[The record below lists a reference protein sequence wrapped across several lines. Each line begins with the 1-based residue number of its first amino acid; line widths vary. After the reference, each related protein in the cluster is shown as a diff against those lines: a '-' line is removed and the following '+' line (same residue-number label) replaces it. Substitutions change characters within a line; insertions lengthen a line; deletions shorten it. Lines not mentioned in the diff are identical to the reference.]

1 MMINVNYNE
10 IIAQAKTKGS
20 NHANFNNIDSTRSKS
35 FVNQD
40 TLTLSNQALSLLE
53 GNKNIIQEISP
64 IYVRPQT
71 AAELLAG
78 NTNSQ
83 TNLQVNT
90 SSLDE
95 NKVKDTTTTDSRFGD
110 MMQAILDKRLGV
122 DRKRLEELEAM
133 TAEIAKNENLSPEE
147 KEKAIEEIGKMR
159 EKIIE
164 ESIDIKKIAKETFIE
179 PDERLNG

>member
-10 IIAQAKTKGS
+10 IIAQAKTKGAS
-20 NHANFNNIDSTRSKS
+20 QANFNNINSTRTNDAI
-35 FVNQD
+35 NQN

-71 AAELLAG
+71 SAELLAG
-78 NTNSQ
+78 NQSSQ
-83 TNLQVNT
+83 SNLQVTT
-90 SSLDE
+90 SSSDE
-95 NKVKDTTTTDSRFGD
+95 IKIKDTTETNSRFGD

-122 DRKRLEELEAM
+122 DRKKLEELDAM
-133 TAEIAKNENLSPEE
+133 MAEIAKNENLSPEE
-147 KEKAIEEIGKMR
+147 KEKAMEEIGKMR

-179 PDERLNG
+179 PDENG

>member
-10 IIAQAKTKGS
+10 IISQAKTNGS
-20 NHANFNNIDSTRSKS
+20 SHVNFKNIDSTRS
-35 FVNQD
+35 FNAVDQD

-71 AAELLAG
+71 AAELLTG
-78 NTNSQ
+78 NTHSQ
-83 TNLQVNT
+83 TSLQLNT
-90 SSLDE
+90 SSPEE
-95 NKVKDTTTTDSRFGD
+95 NKVQGTTIANSRFED

-122 DRKRLEELEAM
+122 DRKKLEELEAM
-133 TAEIAKNENLSPEE
+133 MAEIAKNENLSPEE

-159 EKIIE
+159 EKIIK
-164 ESIDIKKIAKETFIE
+164 ESIDIKKIAKETFKE
-179 PDERLNG
+179 PDEKFNG

>member
-10 IIAQAKTKGS
+10 IFAQSKTKS
-20 NHANFNNIDSTRSKS
+20 TNQANFNNIDSTRSNNS
-35 FVNQD
+35 VNQD

-53 GNKNIIQEISP
+53 GSKNIIQEISP

-71 AAELLAG
+71 SAELLA
-78 NTNSQ
+78 NNQNNQST
-83 TNLQVNT
+83 LQVTT
-90 SSLDE
+90 SSLDV
-95 NKVKDTTTTDSRFGD
+95 NKVKNITEPDSRFGD

-122 DRKRLEELEAM
+122 DRKKLEELEAM
-133 TAEIAKNENLSPEE
+133 MAEIAKNENLSPEE

-179 PDERLNG
+179 NDEKS